1 MFSALGIVMCSRLT
15 FNVAIS
21 HPFTYILEEANGKN
35 LDYVSITYTQ
45 NPKKTYKKRKER
57 ESCIF
62 IITFYGSQWGR
73 VHEAIKIPFIPL
85 RESFVN
91 FENVNLQQ

>member
-21 HPFTYILEEANGKN
+21 HPFTYISEEENGKN

-45 NPKKTYKKRKER
+45 NLKKTYKKEKKENLV
-57 ESCIF
+57 F
-62 IITFYGSQWGR
+62 LLLPFM
-73 VHEAIKIPFIPL
+73 VHDEEGCMK
-85 RESFVN
+85 
-91 FENVNLQQ
+91 

>member
-21 HPFTYILEEANGKN
+21 HPFTYILEEANRKN

-45 NPKKTYKKRKER
+45 NLKKTYKKEKKENLVFLLLPFMVHN
-57 ESCIF
+57 EE
-62 IITFYGSQWGR
+62 GSM
-73 VHEAIKIPFIPL
+73 K
-85 RESFVN
+85 
-91 FENVNLQQ
+91 